1 MCTDNDNDST
11 SHTKKK
17 EIEYLA
23 IKACALMIE
32 LSIRNMVFPSALL

>member
-1 MCTDNDNDST
+1 MIMIALLIQ
-11 SHTKKK
+11 KK